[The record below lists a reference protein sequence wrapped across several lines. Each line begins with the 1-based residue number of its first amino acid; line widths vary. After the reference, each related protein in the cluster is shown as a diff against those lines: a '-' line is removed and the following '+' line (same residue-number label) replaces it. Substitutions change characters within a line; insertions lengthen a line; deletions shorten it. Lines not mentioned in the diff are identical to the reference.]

1 MTEALLPALLP
12 QDLPQR
18 LDGLIEVMRRL
29 RVEYGVTIEY
39 VDAVP
44 SGGRGDY
51 WETSNTVVIA
61 KDAPIDDQ
69 LVLLIELWQIFT
81 IGPDTATWGKRIA
94 PQLYLV
100 PTTRPAVDDTP
111 D

>member
-39 VDAVP
+39 ETTLP
-44 SGGRGDY
+44 EGGAGAY
-51 WETSNTVVIA
+51 WEAINTVVLA

-69 LVLLIELWQIFT
+69 LDLLAELWRIFS
-81 IGPDTATWGKRIA
+81 IGPEAARWGKRAA

-100 PTTRPAVDDTP
+100 PSPRPTVDNAP
-111 D
+111 S